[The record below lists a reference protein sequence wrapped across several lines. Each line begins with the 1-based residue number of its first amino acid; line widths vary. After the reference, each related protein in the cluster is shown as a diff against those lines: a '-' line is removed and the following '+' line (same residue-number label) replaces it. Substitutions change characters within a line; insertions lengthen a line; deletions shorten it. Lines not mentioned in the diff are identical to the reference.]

1 MTTIL
6 DRSTMST
13 QRELLLKD
21 ESRREPNLDAQAQT
35 YLQRTTTFFLE
46 RNIPAYLVGG
56 SVRDL
61 LLAQPCHD
69 WDIALPGDTVTI
81 ARQLAN
87 TLGGAFAHMNDKAC
101 RITIPSSTGP
111 DIVFDLSPW
120 RGETIEEDLHA
131 RDFTINAMALALPG
145 LLASLE
151 SGTQLEL
158 IDPLYGHIDLQ
169 NRTLRVA
176 SEQSFRQDPLRML
189 RAMRFLIH
197 YQLRLDPYTATLLKR
212 DASLLPQVARE
223 RVHEE
228 FYALLRF
235 PNTTDHLRLLDQY
248 GLFTMLFP
256 EFIQARGMP
265 QPSLHHWDVFEHSLE
280 TPHYLQLLDELLHAS
295 PTELRASPLTFDGH
309 DDLVELQILLQE
321 AEQQGVFQL
330 ASLSQPVTR
339 LAALLHDVGKTVTY
353 TVDEHGNIHFYHHP
367 QAGVPLTQNI
377 MQRLDGSTADR
388 RLVQL
393 VAAHHM
399 RPGQLSHSD
408 VTPRAIRRYFVDLGP
423 IGIQVALVALA
434 DHLAMRGPL
443 PLTEAW
449 RQQLAAVRLLCER
462 YIRQRE
468 SILPPRM
475 LQADELM
482 RRLDLKP
489 GPIIGKLLEA
499 LAEAQTDG
507 IVRSRQDAL
516 WFASEKLQELKNGGM
531 E

>member
-1 MTTIL
+1 M
-6 DRSTMST
+6 
-13 QRELLLKD
+13 
-21 ESRREPNLDAQAQT
+21 DAQTHT
-35 YLQRTTTFFLE
+35 YLQRTVAFFLE

-61 LLAQPCHD
+61 LLKQPCHD
-69 WDIALPGDTVTI
+69 WDIALPGDTVTM
-81 ARQLAN
+81 ARRLAN

-101 RITIPSSTGP
+101 RITIPLSTGP
-111 DIVFDLSPW
+111 GIVFDLSPW

-131 RDFTINAMALALPG
+131 RDFTINAMAIALPT
-145 LLASLE
+145 LLTSLE
-151 SGTQLEL
+151 SGAQLEL
-158 IDPLYGHIDLQ
+158 VDPLYGQTDLQ
-169 NRTLRVA
+169 NKTLRVA

-189 RAMRFLIH
+189 RAMRFLIQ
-197 YQLRLDPYTATLLKR
+197 YQLHLDPHTATLLKR
-212 DASLLPQVARE
+212 DASLLPHAAGARI
-223 RVHEE
+223 REE
-228 FYALLRF
+228 LYTILRF
-235 PNTTDHLRLLDQY
+235 PNTSDHLRLLDQY
-248 GLFTMLFP
+248 GLFTTLFP
-256 EFIQARGMP
+256 EFIPARGMP

-280 TPHYLQLLDELLHAS
+280 TPRYLQQLDALLHAS
-295 PTELRASPLTFDGH
+295 PDELRASPLTFEGH
-309 DDLVELQILLQE
+309 DDLVELQVLLQE
-321 AEQQGVFQL
+321 AEQQGIFHL
-330 ASLSQPVTR
+330 ETLSQPVTR

-353 TVDEHGNIHFYHHP
+353 TVDEQGNIHFYHHP
-367 QAGVPLTQNI
+367 QAGVPLTQSI
-377 MQRLDGSTADR
+377 LQRLDGSTADR

-434 DHLAMRGPL
+434 DHLAMRGPH

-449 RQQLAAVRLLCER
+449 REHLATVRLLCER

-499 LAEAQTDG
+499 LAEAQADG

-516 WFASEKLQELKNGGM
+516 WFASEKLQEYQNGGVK
-531 E
+531 